1 MSVKAENKRYTGIMS
16 QKKQKIKDVQNIY
29 QAVQKTKLLASYWTW
44 AHIGILKG
52 IQNTTTN
59 FYSAFK
65 PEIEY
70 IAQSDTATEHSN

>member
-1 MSVKAENKRYTGIMS
+1 MFRIYIRLFRKQRYLHP
-16 QKKQKIKDVQNIY
+16 
-29 QAVQKTKLLASYWTW
+29 TKHELTF
-44 AHIGILKG
+44 GILKG